1 MNKNYENVD
10 VSVEFGGVK
19 LQSPFIVSSGPL
31 TYAAEG
37 MIKAH
42 EMGAGAVVTKT
53 IRIKRAL
60 NPVTHIAMMN
70 NDSLVN
76 CEKWADSAPEVWF
89 EREIPMAKKAGCVVI
104 ASVGHTLE
112 EAEAIVA
119 PAEVAGADFIE
130 LVSYTE
136 TDMLPMLEAT
146 IARVKVPIICKLSSN
161 YPAWKDPVECAR
173 KCIEIGKAHNHKVM
187 ICAIDSVGPVLS
199 VDVFKQG
206 PKLGSDNGYSWMSGG
221 AIRPIAMRINYEMMK
236 MDRDI
241 VSYGVGG
248 VTKAEDALE
257 FLMVGNSAVGLH
269 SILIIKGMEYLKKL
283 IVDMK
288 KTMAELGYSK
298 ISELVGAAIDNI
310 SKKTADEP
318 TVGEQE
324 QDVESDAKLQFT
336 FKEEICIKCNK
347 CVNIC
352 SYDARTLKFPEM
364 KVDRDLC
371 RNCGACSSVCPTK
384 ALTSEVVRKFT
395 STDELQNYVGYFS

>member
-1 MNKNYENVD
+1 MSNYENID
-10 VSVEFGGVK
+10 ISVEFGGKK

-37 MIKAH
+37 MILAH

-53 IRIKRAL
+53 IRNKRAL
-60 NPVTHIAMMN
+60 NPVTHIGIMN

-76 CEKWADSAPEVWF
+76 CEKWADSDKEIWF

-119 PAEVAGADFIE
+119 PAEAAGADFIE

-146 IARVKVPIICKLSSN
+146 IARVKIPIICKLSSN

-187 ICAIDSVGPVLS
+187 IAAIDSVGPVLS

-206 PKLGSDNGYSWMSGG
+206 PKLGSENGYSWMSGG

-241 VSYGVGG
+241 ISYGVGG

-257 FLMVGNSAVGLH
+257 FLMVGNTAVGIH

-283 IVDMK
+283 IVDVK
-288 KTMAELGYSK
+288 KLMDQLGYK
-298 ISELVGAAIDNI
+298 NIPELVGAAIENI
-310 SKKTADEP
+310 SNQKADEP

-324 QDVESDAKLQFT
+324 KDVESDAKLQFT
-336 FKEEICIKCNK
+336 FKEETCIKCNK

-371 RNCGACSSVCPTK
+371 RNCGACSSVCPTR
-384 ALTSEVVRKFT
+384 ALTSEVVSKFK
-395 STDELQNYVGYFS
+395 SMDDDQNYVGYFS